1 MVKLLNLNS
10 CAGLDEL
17 SLDLLSVFLGDAFL
31 NVLGATLDQV
41 LSLLQAQTGDL
52 ADDLD
57 NAQLL
62 VTETGQ
68 NDVELGLLLNNGSSG
83 SSASAGTSNGSSGGN
98 TELLLN
104 SLNELVE
111 LQNGQRLD
119 LLIFSLAISIY
130 LLK

>member
-17 SLDLLSVFLGDAFL
+17 SLDLLSVLLGDAFL

-68 NDVELGLLLNNGSSG
+68 NDVELGLLLNG
-83 SSASAGTSNGSSGGN
+83 
-98 TELLLN
+98 
-104 SLNELVE
+104 
-111 LQNGQRLD
+111 
-119 LLIFSLAISIY
+119 
-130 LLK
+130 